1 MALPMSPHPVT
12 MSSRGRPPA
21 PHLSSPPR
29 LQRGRAQPGHM
40 RNHNPHC
47 HPARAQSRPVP
58 GGVFLRLPALHPL
71 GPSTG
76 ASPCVTTGASRSGTR
91 LVAPRAAL
99 RKAAV
104 RGEARAPG
112 WVLRLRPGGTYPRPA
127 AWRGGVQVTTWH
139 MAVPIPLP
147 LHPPLGAFPVQEDVV
162 HRVIAQLKKVPR
174 VTHPVTGVKTRC
186 RTTAQIPFTTHWFR
200 KKLSVQSS
208 KAAPG
213 CGRSQRGGRAGE
225 AGEGAGA
232 VCTQG

>member
-29 LQRGRAQPGHM
+29 LQRGRGQRGHM
-40 RNHNPHC
+40 RNHHPHC
-47 HPARAQSRPVP
+47 QPARAQSRPVP

-112 WVLRLRPGGTYPRPA
+112 WVLRLRPGGTYPGPA

-147 LHPPLGAFPVQEDVV
+147 LHPPLGAFPVY
-162 HRVIAQLKKVPR
+162 RK
-174 VTHPVTGVKTRC
+174 TWSTG
-186 RTTAQIPFTTHWFR
+186 
-200 KKLSVQSS
+200 
-208 KAAPG
+208 
-213 CGRSQRGGRAGE
+213 
-225 AGEGAGA
+225 
-232 VCTQG
+232 